1 MLKLSGTAGFTI
13 VAVVSLEAADLVV
26 DVVVDAV
33 DILDA
38 FAAAARLFAVVR
50 LIVVAAATEL
60 SNIFRSNI
68 IIPSCIYC

>member
-1 MLKLSGTAGFTI
+1 M
-13 VAVVSLEAADLVV
+13 VSLEEGIDLVV

-38 FAAAARLFAVVR
+38 FSAAARLFAVVR